1 MSTHTDVSDPHHP
14 PVRDVVLGIVS
25 VAVLGGLL
33 VAFALAVDAV
43 VEVLGGLT
51 ALVG

>member
-14 PVRDVVLGIVS
+14 PVRDIVLGIVC

-43 VEVLGGLT
+43 VEVLGGIATL
-51 ALVG
+51 GG

>member
-1 MSTHTDVSDPHHP
+1 MSTHTDSPDRHHP

-33 VAFALAVDAV
+33 LAFALAVDAV
-43 VEVLGGLT
+43 VEILGGLAT
-51 ALVG
+51 LGG